1 MSTANI
7 QDRVKSL
14 GPVVA
19 AATTSKIIRASGRL
33 LDFLEIRDKNL
44 GILLFENVGAATLEG
59 AE

>member
-7 QDRVKSL
+7 QDRVGS
-14 GPVVA
+14 VVA
-19 AATTSKIIRASGRL
+19 AATTSKISRASGRL

-44 GILLFENVGAATLEG
+44 GILLFEILGAATLEG